1 LPLTEERERFP
12 DENGNMWR
20 SKAKEEVEGLGRE
33 KLRNLA

>member
-1 LPLTEERERFP
+1 MDEEKEGFP

-20 SKAKEEVEGLGRE
+20 LKEKEEVEGLGRE